1 MTQVKALLLQ
11 PRTLPAV
18 IRLQAIRRMR
28 DMIIP
33 TGALVA
39 VVDGEKLA
47 MFRNTGH
54 ETIVL
59 SPAPAPKVE
68 PAISGS
74 GGHQSSAANPD
85 NETQAEDGFAAG
97 VAAVLNR
104 QALAGAFEALV
115 VIAAPKTLGEL
126 RKQWRKPL
134 EGKLVAEIAKDLTG
148 RTPEQ
153 IAAAIS
159 RA

>member
-1 MTQVKALLLQ
+1 MTQVKAPSPR
-11 PRTLPAV
+11 PRTLPV
-18 IRLQAIRRMR
+18 LGRLQAIRRMR

-47 MFRNTGH
+47 MFHNTGH

-59 SPAPAPKVE
+59 TPAPTPKVE

-85 NETQAEDGFAAG
+85 NETQAEDGFASG
-97 VAAVLNR
+97 VAAMLNR
-104 QALAGAFEALV
+104 QGAPRALG
-115 VIAAPKTLGEL
+115 
-126 RKQWRKPL
+126 
-134 EGKLVAEIAKDLTG
+134 
-148 RTPEQ
+148 
-153 IAAAIS
+153 
-159 RA
+159 